1 MSTASDAITN
11 YTTECDELFERI
23 PVQAV
28 TNDKTNCPEDLK
40 SRIVIDTVHDGNFI
54 PAELLRT
61 SRITKLQDNKS
72 LWQHYVIER
81 DWGANL
87 VAKKLAQYLGL
98 DQYYRV
104 NLARVVMDFNRFPGS
119 SQSGAGSLERL
130 AINPPFSEMLS
141 HEEKYR
147 VLRQYY
153 DEISKAMESVI
164 SNSLIKISVHTYD
177 EHNVS
182 LTQRPEVSLISR
194 SLSYQQFSKLPFGKF
209 DPLFPDILAEST
221 TTRIFRDRIALCLEK
236 AGILVEHNYPYCL
249 PDGSLEIRAL
259 IWFFFQHLRQKYEEA
274 CPDSIQDPAYELVWH
289 MLLNTNLR
297 EARAEALYGYLHR
310 FRQPPREDEAFFANA
325 RDAYED
331 IRQFLEENETLVD
344 DFRMS
349 PDRPSV
355 ISIEV
360 RKDLIWEI
368 EGDTPVRMIE
378 ERADLIAEKLAEAV
392 SVYLKEDRLQNPIV
406 L

>member
-1 MSTASDAITN
+1 MTRPSSSITQ
-11 YTTECDELFERI
+11 YTTECEHLFEKI
-23 PVQAV
+23 KVTPVANST
-28 TNDKTNCPEDLK
+28 TNVPDNLK
-40 SRIVIDTVHDGNFI
+40 PRIVVDTVHDGNFI
-54 PAELLRT
+54 PPELMRT
-61 SRITKLQDNKS
+61 SRITRLQDDKS
-72 LWQHYVIER
+72 LWEHYVIER

-87 VAKKLAQYLGL
+87 VAEKLVSFLGIE
-98 DQYYRV
+98 QYYRV

-119 SQSGAGSLERL
+119 SMTGASSLERL

-147 VLRQYY
+147 VLRTYY
-153 DEISKAMESVI
+153 DEISKQMESVI
-164 SNSLIKISVHTYD
+164 ANSLIKISIHTYD

-194 SLSYQQFSKLPFGKF
+194 SLSYQRFSKLPFGKF

-221 TTRIFRDRIALCLEK
+221 TTRILRDRIALHLEK
-236 AGILVEHNYPYCL
+236 AGVLVEHNYPYCL

-259 IWFFFQHLRQKYEEA
+259 VWFFFQHLRKIFVENHPET
-274 CPDSIQDPAYELVWH
+274 SEDPSYGLVWH

-310 FRQPPREDEAFFANA
+310 FRTPPRDDGDFFADA
-325 RDAYED
+325 RDAYEH
-331 IRQFLEENETLVD
+331 IREFLNNNYELVD
-344 DFRMS
+344 NFRTS
-349 PDRPSV
+349 PDRPSA

-368 EGDTPVRMIE
+368 DDHTPVRMIE
-378 ERADLIAEKLAEAV
+378 ERATLIAEKIAEAV
-392 SVYLKEDRLQNPIV
+392 SVYLREDRISELSNS
-406 L
+406 